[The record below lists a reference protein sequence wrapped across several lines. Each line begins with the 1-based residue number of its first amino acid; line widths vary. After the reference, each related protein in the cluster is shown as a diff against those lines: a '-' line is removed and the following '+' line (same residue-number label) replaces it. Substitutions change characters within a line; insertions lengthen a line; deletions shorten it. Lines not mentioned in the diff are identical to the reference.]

1 MWVKPSRLFK
11 DLSKP
16 PGLLSNKVMT
26 FARGLTVKTFEN
38 KPDHSEHTH
47 WTSLCK
53 QPSAQ
58 SHFNSGISPS
68 ELSSCELSISLH
80 SLAFLALLL
89 LSSTKSLPG
98 SCLTSSPT
106 LMHCSS
112 SFRDSHA
119 HKNRKKKKKKQQKGS
134 TFPPEEFVMQMIR
147 WFHLHRKSK
156 CCLCPFF

>member
-1 MWVKPSRLFK
+1 MWVKPRLFK

-38 KPDHSEHTH
+38 KPDHSEHTQ

-106 LMHCSS
+106 LMHRSS
-112 SFRDSHA
+112 SLRDSHA
-119 HKNRKKKKKKQQKGS
+119 HKNRKKKKTKKQQKGS